1 MVAVTTGIL
10 AAVGLVLGWI
20 SIEIACKPCLDNGRE
35 AIDRNLNPQYDPDDD
50 DYDNNNIRALLNPNP
65 TTIDSVD
72 SDSISTPSVVKYV

>member
-20 SIEIACKPCLDNGRE
+20 SIEIACKPCLDNDRE